1 MNNECCLY
9 ILSKNLIESIIFI
22 IAQLKIRQQTNK
34 NWCARYTYNMHCPYI
49 GPVAVW
55 SWLWIVDDT
64 TFNCRLPSCDCN
76 QLITYHRKT
85 AEEIASTWIIFSF
98 CEMVQLRVARVARLY
113 VLLFFVTS
121 RAATCKR
128 PLDVWQCVFACVPEH
143 TPWWTNVSPLSSV
156 QPSKRHYATQSIN
169 FHHVF
174 CALFYVYSRERETV
188 QRAFA
193 EQLKYVHLIT
203 GSLNRYHFIYWWR
216 ICEERERDRQKCW
229 RATRTNKDGIALLV
243 WHANAKRC
251 ICLFIATEQ

>member
-121 RAATCKR
+121 RAATRKR

-143 TPWWTNVSPLSSV
+143 TPWWKNVSPLSSV
-156 QPSKRHYATQSIN
+156 QPSKRHYATPSIN

-174 CALFYVYSRERETV
+174 CALFYVYSRERERESAESIC
-188 QRAFA
+188 RAIKICPFNYRFT
-193 EQLKYVHLIT
+193 KSISFHL
-203 GSLNRYHFIYWWR
+203 LMAHMWR
-216 ICEERERDRQKCW
+216 ERERQTEMLTGD
-229 RATRTNKDGIALLV
+229 KD
-243 WHANAKRC
+243 
-251 ICLFIATEQ
+251 